1 MRESLRR
8 PLLFLITIGAGS
20 LIIAFDA
27 TVEVIVAGTVLTG
40 FLALIVTGAL
50 DPAELR
56 PSRLAAALRDRGE
69 KKSEARDAD
78 APAGRPSLIRRLAS
92 TEINLSGMLGTL
104 GRSVRET
111 IAHAR
116 TPEGEKKNRIEEL
129 DVMLDRAVDGTAPAP
144 SITPGPPKAE
154 GSAVDPLASLADLD
168 LDSLEGLDFGGEG
181 SGPVAAFEPD
191 QLALLSGED
200 EDAVSAILKTHG
212 SDLDDLDL
220 TSGLELAGEPGVT
233 PPPTTAG
240 APELPGGDGIPDMSA
255 LSAELATLDG
265 LDPGEIEIEGEE
277 EEVDADEPVPE
288 DEKPLE
294 EEPEEEEFDMVSF
307 ASGGTVD
314 DDLITALKS
323 DAKKKK
329 FVEDVSLVRELKGE
343 KYAAEDLAAEL
354 EEILAAMKADR

>member
-1 MRESLRR
+1 MKESLRR

-27 TVEVIVAGTVLTG
+27 TVEVIIAGTVLTG
-40 FLALIVTGAL
+40 FLALIITGAL

-69 KKSEARDAD
+69 KKREATEAD
-78 APAGRPSLIRRLAS
+78 TPAGKPSLIRRLAT

-104 GRSVRET
+104 GASVRET

-116 TPEGEKKNRIEEL
+116 APEGEKKNRIEQL
-129 DVMLDRAVDGTAPAP
+129 DLMLDQAVDGTAPDP
-144 SITPGPPKAE
+144 SITPGPSKA
-154 GSAVDPLASLADLD
+154 GRGAVDPLASLADLD

-181 SGPVAAFEPD
+181 SGPAAFEPD
-191 QLALLSGED
+191 QLTLLSGED
-200 EDAVSAILKTHG
+200 EDAVSAILKTHQ

-220 TSGLELAGEPGVT
+220 TSGLELTGEPGVT
-233 PPPTTAG
+233 PPLMTAG
-240 APELPGGDGIPDMSA
+240 APELPGGAGIPDMSA
-255 LSAELATLDG
+255 LSAELSALDD

-277 EEVDADEPVPE
+277 VDTDEPVPE
-288 DEKPLE
+288 EEDPLE

-307 ASGGTVD
+307 ASGGTID

-343 KYAAEDLAAEL
+343 RYAAEDIAAEL
-354 EEILAAMKADR
+354 EEILAAMKAAQ

>member
-1 MRESLRR
+1 MKENLRR

-20 LIIAFDA
+20 LIIASDA
-27 TVEVIVAGTVLTG
+27 AVEVIVAGTVLTG
-40 FLALIVTGAL
+40 FLALIITGAL

-69 KKSEARDAD
+69 KKRESREAD
-78 APAGRPSLIRRLAS
+78 APGGRPSPIRRLAS

-104 GRSVRET
+104 GASVRET

-116 TPEGEKKNRIEEL
+116 APEGEKKNRIEQL
-129 DVMLDRAVDGTAPAP
+129 DVMLDQAVDGTAPDP
-144 SITPGPPKAE
+144 SITPAPPKA
-154 GSAVDPLASLADLD
+154 GGGAVDPLASLADLD

-181 SGPVAAFEPD
+181 SGPAAAFEPD
-191 QLALLSGED
+191 HLALLSGED
-200 EDAVSAILKTHG
+200 EDAVSAILKTHQ

-220 TSGLELAGEPGVT
+220 TSGLELTGEPAVN
-233 PPPTTAG
+233 PSLMTAG
-240 APELPGGDGIPDMSA
+240 APELPGSAGIPDMSA
-255 LSAELATLDG
+255 LSAELSALDD

-277 EEVDADEPVPE
+277 VDTDEPAP
-288 DEKPLE
+288 DEENPLE

-343 KYAAEDLAAEL
+343 KFDAKGLAAEL
-354 EEILAAMKADR
+354 EEILAAMRSQR